1 MFVKA
6 IESFPEECR
15 QRRGKLVT
23 VTVLKSAIL
32 LLLCNLLMG
41 TGEAADLRAPAEGSG
56 AESAELRREIEAA
69 AESYSHFATADIV
82 TNRPMREWPKALV
95 AEQSKLLE
103 TLRIW
108 ARQPETLRGLIGHPN
123 PRVRTLVLG
132 ALFVRE
138 DPHDLP
144 LIVSRISDPTPTF
157 PHLHRSE
164 SSVLF
169 IDPEM
174 IDLKEIIT
182 SQTVGNVAKAML
194 TPYLRASRCPSDQ
207 FDAYW
212 LERKERTTCAG
223 WFMFK
228 MDRATRRTTPIQDAY
243 RKDIQRVLAELQD
256 LPVSELA
263 WTQVYLRCFS
273 FTELKEVLT
282 DEMCLSAL
290 KKVGPDEIVR
300 FLKRELVMSDPDL
313 RFNVPGKFR
322 RGKHLEMSH
331 FLLPRACALLRPEDA
346 PVLLKC
352 EDDQR
357 ETPGLGSSPAWAA
370 AAAELTAEN
379 DSTAAVQ
386 ILDAALK
393 RFPRSAILGGED
405 QAVLVGALWRIQ
417 GAKEKHRI
425 ADWFYDKADDNPVE
439 WLRDGSDE
447 WLRVVRKADRA
458 DTNEMMAALV
468 ADPRF
473 DKIPW
478 QALQVMLEIANDGLP
493 KPLVDR
499 REIYNVLGP
508 VQTGQA
514 APILAQ
520 WRELLRHQY
529 PE

>member
-1 MFVKA
+1 
-6 IESFPEECR
+6 
-15 QRRGKLVT
+15 
-23 VTVLKSAIL
+23 
-32 LLLCNLLMG
+32 
-41 TGEAADLRAPAEGSG
+41 
-56 AESAELRREIEAA
+56 
-69 AESYSHFATADIV
+69 
-82 TNRPMREWPKALV
+82 
-95 AEQSKLLE
+95 
-103 TLRIW
+103 
-108 ARQPETLRGLIGHPN
+108 
-123 PRVRTLVLG
+123 
-132 ALFVRE
+132 
-138 DPHDLP
+138 
-144 LIVSRISDPTPTF
+144 
-157 PHLHRSE
+157 
-164 SSVLF
+164 
-169 IDPEM
+169 
-174 IDLKEIIT
+174 
-182 SQTVGNVAKAML
+182 
-194 TPYLRASRCPSDQ
+194 
-207 FDAYW
+207 
-212 LERKERTTCAG
+212 
-223 WFMFK
+223 
-228 MDRATRRTTPIQDAY
+228 
-243 RKDIQRVLAELQD
+243 
-256 LPVSELA
+256 
-263 WTQVYLRCFS
+263 
-273 FTELKEVLT
+273 
-282 DEMCLSAL
+282 
-290 KKVGPDEIVR
+290 
-300 FLKRELVMSDPDL
+300 
-313 RFNVPGKFR
+313 
-322 RGKHLEMSH
+322 
-331 FLLPRACALLRPEDA
+331 
-346 PVLLKC
+346 LKC

-508 VQTGQA
+508 VQAGQA